1 MKKFTKLFLSCAA
14 VAAITGAVA
23 SSAMAANELTATY
36 DAEAGTITIGDYTDV
51 ANDDTLL
58 VLKPG
63 ADDTAV
69 KDSDI
74 VQIDQQADAFK
85 TVVVGTL
92 EDGTYTVKIG
102 GDGNIYTGTFTVGS
116 QSTTHDVLMGDV
128 DLNNRITSNDAL
140 QVLKYS
146 ADSDSCISTD
156 DQKIA
161 ADVDAN
167 SRITSNDALQVLK
180 YSADSETNSKTGQT
194 AVVDDA
200 TGTVKEYK

>member
-14 VAAITGAVA
+14 VAALTGAVA

-36 DAEAGTITIGDYTDV
+36 DAEAGTITIGDYTAV

-92 EDGTYTVKIG
+92 TDGTYTVKIG

-116 QSTTHDVLMGDV
+116 QSTTHEVLMGDV
-128 DLNNRITSNDAL
+128 NENKTVNSTDAA
-140 QVLKYS
+140 QILKYE
-146 ADSDSCISTD
+146 AGLDNAVSTD
-156 DQKIA
+156 DRKIA
-161 ADVDAN
+161 ADVNANGTINSTDAAQ
-167 SRITSNDALQVLK
+167 IMKYEAGLEIKSNVGK
-180 YSADSETNSKTGQT
+180 T
-194 AVVDDA
+194 AVVDEN
-200 TGTVKEYK
+200 GTVVEYK

>member
-14 VAAITGAVA
+14 VAALTGAVA

-128 DLNNRITSNDAL
+128 NEDKEINSTDAL
-140 QVLKYS
+140 QVMRYEAGLS
-146 ADSDSCISTD
+146 NVVNTADREIASDVNADKEINST
-156 DQKIA
+156 
-161 ADVDAN
+161 
-167 SRITSNDALQVLK
+167 DALQVMRYEAGL
-180 YSADSETNSKTGQT
+180 STNSNVGKT
-194 AVVDDA
+194 ASVDEN
-200 TGTVKEYK
+200 GTVVEYK